1 MQTTRLETLNAK
13 ASEALKTEHPV
24 YQALLP
30 HQLEQH
36 CEGLLALGV
45 KRVDDLAQLSAE
57 DIDQLG
63 ANKFDRA
70 TFLSVFVA
78 KQ

>member
-1 MQTTRLETLNAK
+1 MQTARFETLNAK
-13 ASEALKTEHPV
+13 ASEASATEHPV

-70 TFLSVFVA
+70 TFLSVFVP

>member
-1 MQTTRLETLNAK
+1 MQTARLEILNAK
-13 ASEALKTEHPV
+13 ASEASATDPV

>member
-1 MQTTRLETLNAK
+1 MQTARLETLNAK
-13 ASEALKTEHPV
+13 ASEASAMEHPV